1 MGELVEIPLN
11 SFRFRFRFRF
21 RRLSWQDEYRISSP
35 TGEDQRK
42 ILLSHALVNM
52 SGLPVTSVED
62 ARKVLDQVPPALF
75 WRIWVL
81 YSGNLP
87 ADGYYTNSGCLH
99 APDQRAH
106 QKRVYE
112 DEEAT
117 ETVADA
123 TTRRME
129 HTLGPKES
137 REARSIEAEIVA
149 AAKRAGSLVR
159 AGGMTTAP
167 PGKRIAVEA
176 YSVA

>member
-11 SFRFRFRFRF
+11 SFRFRFR
-21 RRLSWQDEYRISSP
+21 RLSWQDEYRISFP
-35 TGEDQRK
+35 PGEDQRK
-42 ILLSHALVNM
+42 ILLSHALVNI
-52 SGLPVTSVED
+52 SGLSVTSVED

-87 ADGYYTNSGCLH
+87 ANGYYQTTGVYT
-99 APDQRAH
+99 APDQRAR

-112 DEEAT
+112 DEEPV
-117 ETVADA
+117 ETVADTA
-123 TTRRME
+123 TRRME

-159 AGGMTTAP
+159 AGG
-167 PGKRIAVEA
+167 
-176 YSVA
+176 